1 CMRWLGQAQRAFDLM
16 CLRLNERTAG
26 GEKLADKQL
35 MQQFVFDSAAE
46 IQAARLLTLDAAAK
60 LDAGSDARV
69 EIGLIK
75 VVGARM
81 LHNVVDR
88 AVQVHGAKGLTDDTP
103 LGIMYRHAREAR
115 IYDGPD
121 EVHVTSVGKRL
132 LRAYA
137 GNGPG
142 IDFGA
147 T

>member
-1 CMRWLGQAQRAFDLM
+1 M
-16 CLRLNERTAG
+16 LRRLWWVGLFACGGAVSAG
-26 GEKLADKQL
+26 GDDAG
-35 MQQFVFDSAAE
+35 
-46 IQAARLLTLDAAAK
+46 TLR